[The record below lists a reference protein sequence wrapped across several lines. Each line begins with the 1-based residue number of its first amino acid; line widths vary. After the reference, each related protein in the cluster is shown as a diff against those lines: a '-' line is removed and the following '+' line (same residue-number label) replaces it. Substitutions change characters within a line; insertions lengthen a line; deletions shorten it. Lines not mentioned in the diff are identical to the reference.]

1 MGRSGPGTPRATHRI
16 RQGRGGRG
24 EGRKKG
30 AAAPARAGRGQGE
43 ESVRVINRTSRG
55 MSDEYLGIVL
65 AFLAAFLLS
74 LCRICFI
81 SCFLFF
87 CSSFFLRGLY
97 MYVCS

>member
-1 MGRSGPGTPRATHRI
+1 
-16 RQGRGGRG
+16 
-24 EGRKKG
+24 
-30 AAAPARAGRGQGE
+30 
-43 ESVRVINRTSRG
+43 